1 MPELPQNT
9 SNNITQPN
17 QINAAASKKWQGLDV
32 MNNGC
37 LLGDRAGVSAMVK
50 EGAQLQSEM

>member
-9 SNNITQPN
+9 SNNITQHN
-17 QINAAASKKWQGLDV
+17 QINAEASKKWQGLDV
-32 MNNGC
+32 MSNGY